1 MINDNYSILFS
12 RPSPAE
18 QSRVSVDKMP
28 DELNWIGMVDRLSNG
43 DITKHKKIYQTNYI
57 ECLNLMAY
65 WHHRDKYI
73 EQVNRAVA
81 RKNQK

>member
-12 RPSPAE
+12 RPSPAQ

-28 DELNWIGMVDRLSNG
+28 DELNWIAMVDRLTNG
-43 DITKHKKIYQTNYI
+43 DITKHKDVYGTNYV

-73 EQVNRAVA
+73 ENVNKANA
-81 RKNQK
+81 RKNNK

>member
-18 QSRVSVDKMP
+18 QSRVSVDRMP
-28 DELNWIGMVDRLSNG
+28 EELNWIAMVDKLSNG
-43 DITKHKKIYQTNYI
+43 DITKHKEVYGNNYI
-57 ECLNLMAY
+57 ECLNLMSY

-73 EQVNRAVA
+73 QQVNRANE
-81 RKNQK
+81 RKNNK

>member
-1 MINDNYSILFS
+1 MEDYDILFS

-28 DELNWIGMVDRLSNG
+28 DELNWIAMVDKLSNG
-43 DITKHKKIYQTNYI
+43 DITKHKEVYGTNYI
-57 ECLNLMAY
+57 ECLTLMAY

-73 EQVNRAVA
+73 ENVNKANA
-81 RKNQK
+81 RKNNK

>member
-1 MINDNYSILFS
+1 MEDYDILFS

-43 DITKHKKIYQTNYI
+43 DITKHKQVYGINYI
-57 ECLNLMAY
+57 ECLTLMAY

-73 EQVNRAVA
+73 ENINRVNS
-81 RKNQK
+81 RKNNK

>member
-1 MINDNYSILFS
+1 MEDYDILFS

-43 DITKHKKIYQTNYI
+43 DITKHKDVYSTNYL

-73 EQVNRAVA
+73 ENVNKANA
-81 RKNQK
+81 RKNNK